1 MRTLGFTNP
10 GDMLQALSNLR
21 DKVNSQFHGYLER
34 TLAKSSKEWSC
45 ASVVDES
52 VLSTYSEAVLMRL
65 DDEFKQ
71 SERGYRVTPLGGDR
85 YKVSYTGDGKEHMP
99 HSVSWCTEK
108 NSLGTPIP
116 TCTCSLHASGGYPC
130 RHIISVAVARREK
143 VKTSSFDDRLEKDQ
157 VPFIEGRK
165 LASVNYSTEHRS
177 MTVPVALR

>member
-1 MRTLGFTNP
+1 M
-10 GDMLQALSNLR
+10 
-21 DKVNSQFHGYLER
+21 
-34 TLAKSSKEWSC
+34 
-45 ASVVDES
+45 DES

-99 HSVSWCTEK
+99 HSVSWCTEE

-130 RHIISVAVARREK
+130 RHIISVAVARGEK
-143 VKTSSFDDRLEKDQ
+143 IKTSFFNDRLEKDQ
-157 VPFIEGRK
+157 VPFMEGRK
-165 LASVNYSTEHRS
+165 LASVNYSTVQRVCQHLLHQGNLTAVELVEVS
-177 MTVPVALR
+177 MCLSKKCFKTSSLDGQTQ